1 MKHLLILL
9 SLLFLTFPSA
19 VYSAQNRV
27 ALVIG
32 NGAYRNYPLR
42 NPVND
47 ARLMRNL
54 LRKAGFSVTIVEN
67 ARKNEMVNA
76 IRSFGRSLRN
86 SDAALFYYSGH
97 GNQYKGKNWLI
108 PIGANV
114 QRESDLEF
122 EAVNAE
128 RVLAEMEGGSSKRV
142 NIVMFD
148 ACRVNRNFRSFRS
161 NNRGL
166 AQPRVQP
173 EGSIVAFSTAPGTV
187 AYDGEGRN
195 SPYVAEL
202 SKHMLTPGLKIE
214 DVFKRVRVGVKSRTS
229 RKPSPQIPWENSAMT
244 GDFYFVLPQGG
255 VNVPEP
261 SYSNESAD
269 KTMWKLI
276 EFSKDPTEFESFL
289 NSFPNSQFAPI
300 ARVKLKR
307 LTSSELKESDDQLYR
322 HTWPSGNKYVGEW
335 KKNVGPNGQGTFT
348 WTNGNKYVGEFKD
361 GKRKGKGTF
370 TKPDGNKYVG
380 EWKDGQKNGQGT
392 STSPDGKYVG
402 AYKNGQPNGKGTR
415 TWTDG
420 AKYVG
425 GYKGGYKHGQGTMI
439 WSNRHKYVGAYKNGK
454 RTGQGTYTYPSG
466 QIHVGE
472 YINDV
477 FWRGLVY
484 DKYGNIEVKRVNGK
498 FIKQ

>member
-1 MKHLLILL
+1 
-9 SLLFLTFPSA
+9 
-19 VYSAQNRV
+19 
-27 ALVIG
+27 
-32 NGAYRNYPLR
+32 
-42 NPVND
+42 
-47 ARLMRNL
+47 MRNL
-54 LRKAGFSVTIVEN
+54 LRKAGFSVTSLEN
-67 ARKNEMVNA
+67 ANKKELVNA
-76 IRSFGRSLRN
+76 IRSFGNALRY
-86 SDAALFYYSGH
+86 SDAALFYFSGH

-148 ACRVNRNFRSFRS
+148 ACRVNRSFRSFRS

-229 RKPSPQIPWENSAMT
+229 RKQSPQIPWENSAMT

-322 HTWPSGNKYVGEW
+322 HTWDTGNKYVGEW
-335 KKNVGPNGQGTFT
+335 KKSVGPNGQGT
-348 WTNGNKYVGEFKD
+348 WTSTDGEKYVGGYKDGEKHGQGTYTWSDGRKFIGEWRDDKKNGQGTYTWNDGGKYIGEFKD
-361 GKRKGKGTF
+361 GK
-370 TKPDGNKYVG
+370 
-380 EWKDGQKNGQGT
+380 
-392 STSPDGKYVG
+392 
-402 AYKNGQPNGKGTR
+402 
-415 TWTDG
+415 
-420 AKYVG
+420 
-425 GYKGGYKHGQGTMI
+425 KHGQGT
-439 WSNRHKYVGAYKNGK
+439 WTSTDGKKYVGKFKNGLPN
-454 RTGQGTYTYPSG
+454 GQGTETSPDGWRYLGVYKDGKKHGKGKLTYTDGGWYDGSWKEG
-466 QIHVGE
+466 QSWTGII
-472 YINDV
+472 YNKD
-477 FWRGLVY
+477 
-484 DKYGNIEVKRVNGK
+484 GNISYKKVNGK
-498 FIKQ
+498 IQYKQ